1 MKKKIGI
8 TEVVLRDGNQ
18 SLLSTRLKIEDILP
32 IAKNLDEVGYYS
44 IESWGGAVFD
54 SCVRYLNEDPWER
67 LDLLKKAMPK
77 TKQQMLLRG
86 QNLLGYKHYSDE
98 IVSKFIE
105 KSAFHGIDIFRIFDA
120 LNDLR
125 NIEHSIKEV
134 KKYGK
139 HAQGTI
145 AFTISP
151 IHSLENWIDLSKKI
165 EDMDSDSLC
174 IKDMS
179 GILSPEFAFEL
190 ISKLKEEISIPI
202 HLHTHATTGM
212 SNLTNIR
219 AIDAGVDNI
228 DTSIS
233 SMSMG
238 YGHSATET
246 IIYLLKEKKIETGID
261 LESLLEI
268 SSYFKKIR
276 ENYTEFEGSMKG
288 VDLQM
293 LINQVPGGML
303 SNLET
308 QLKELQKE
316 HLLNDVIKEIYQVRK
331 DLGYVPLVTPASQI
345 IGAQALSNIIN
356 EVRYETLSLEIIDLA
371 LGYYGKLPG
380 EIDEGLL
387 SKACENKER
396 IFNRPA
402 NELKESFNE
411 YKANLKEFCKKI
423 DIKDLSSIDEQ
434 VLTFILIPYG
444 SEKIFKKMCS

>member
-1 MKKKIGI
+1 MNKKIGL

-18 SLLSTRLKIEDILP
+18 SLLSTRLKIDDLLP
-32 IAKNLDEVGYYS
+32 IASKLDQIGYSS

-67 LDLLKKAMPK
+67 LREFKKAMPN

-86 QNLLGYKHYSDE
+86 QNLVGYRHYSDE

-105 KSAFHGIDIFRIFDA
+105 KSGENGVDIFRIFDA

-125 NIEHSIKEV
+125 NIKHSVNVVKEI
-134 KKYGK
+134 GK
-139 HAQGTI
+139 HAQGTL
-145 AFTISP
+145 AYTISP
-151 IHSLENWIDLSKKI
+151 VHTLDNWVDLSKEI
-165 EDMDSDSLC
+165 EDLGCDSLC

-179 GILSPEFAFEL
+179 GILSPEYAFEL
-190 ISKLKEEISIPI
+190 ISNLKNTLNIPI

-212 SNLTNIR
+212 SNLTNMR
-219 AIDAGVDNI
+219 AVEAGVDNI

-246 IIYLLKEKKIETGID
+246 MVYLLNEKGLDLNID
-261 LESLLEI
+261 LNELVPI
-268 SSYFKKIR
+268 SNYFKNVR
-276 ENYTEFEGSMKG
+276 EKYNEFEGSMRG
-288 VDLQM
+288 VDMQM

-308 QLKELQKE
+308 QLKGLGKEELMNKVVE
-316 HLLNDVIKEIYQVRK
+316 EIYEVRK
-331 DLGYVPLVTPASQI
+331 DLGYAPLVTPASQI
-345 IGAQALSNIIN
+345 IGAQALSNIVN
-356 EVRYETLSLEIIDLA
+356 DKYETLSLEIIDLV

-380 EIDEGLL
+380 DLDKNLL
-387 SKACENKER
+387 SKASENKKA
-396 IFNRPA
+396 ITSRPA
-402 NELKESFNE
+402 DLINETFEDFRDDLRSFCE
-411 YKANLKEFCKKI
+411 KLE
-423 DIKDLSSIDEQ
+423 IKDLSNIDEQ

-444 SEKIFKKMCS
+444 SEKVFKNLNS

>member
-1 MKKKIGI
+1 MNKKIGL

-18 SLLSTRLKIEDILP
+18 SLLSTRLKIDDFLP
-32 IAKNLDEVGYYS
+32 IASKLDQIGYSS

-54 SCVRYLNEDPWER
+54 SCVRYLDEDPWER
-67 LDLLKKAMPK
+67 LREFKKAMPN

-86 QNLLGYKHYSDE
+86 QNLVGYRHYSDE

-105 KSAFHGIDIFRIFDA
+105 KSGENGVDIFRIFDA

-125 NIEHSIKEV
+125 NIKHSVNVVKEI
-134 KKYGK
+134 GK
-139 HAQGTI
+139 HAQGTL
-145 AFTISP
+145 AYTISP
-151 IHSLENWIDLSKKI
+151 VHTLDNWVDLSKEI
-165 EDMDSDSLC
+165 EDLGCDSLC

-179 GILSPEFAFEL
+179 GILSPEYAFEL
-190 ISKLKEEISIPI
+190 ISNLKNTLNIPI

-212 SNLTNIR
+212 SNLTNMR
-219 AIDAGVDNI
+219 AVEAGVDNI

-246 IIYLLKEKKIETGID
+246 MVYLLNEKGLDLNID
-261 LESLLEI
+261 LNELVPI
-268 SSYFKKIR
+268 SNYFKNVR
-276 ENYTEFEGSMKG
+276 EKYNEFEGSMRG
-288 VDLQM
+288 VDMQM

-308 QLKELQKE
+308 QLKGLGKEELMNKVVE
-316 HLLNDVIKEIYQVRK
+316 EIYEVRK

-345 IGAQALSNIIN
+345 IGAQALSNIVN
-356 EVRYETLSLEIIDLA
+356 DKYETLSLEIIDLV

-380 EIDEGLL
+380 DLDKNLL
-387 SKACENKER
+387 SKASENKKA
-396 IFNRPA
+396 ITSRPA
-402 NELKESFNE
+402 DLINETFEDFRDDLRSFCE
-411 YKANLKEFCKKI
+411 KLE
-423 DIKDLSSIDEQ
+423 IKDLSNIDEQ

-444 SEKIFKKMCS
+444 SEKVFKNLNS

>member
-1 MKKKIGI
+1 MTKKVGI

-32 IAKNLDEVGYYS
+32 IASKLDEVGYSS
-44 IESWGGAVFD
+44 IESWGGAIFD
-54 SCVRYLNEDPWER
+54 SCVRYLDEDPWER
-67 LDLLKKAMPK
+67 LRQLKDAMPK

-105 KSAFHGIDIFRIFDA
+105 KSVSNGIDIFRIFDA

-125 NIEHSIKEV
+125 NIKHSVQEV
-134 KKYGK
+134 KKNEK

-151 IHSLENWIDLSKKI
+151 VHTLENWVNLAKEIQ
-165 EDMDSDSLC
+165 DMDCDSLC

-179 GILSPEFAFEL
+179 GILSPEYAFEL
-190 ISKLKEEISIPI
+190 VSALKRAISIPI

-212 SNLTNIR
+212 SNLTNMK
-219 AIDAGVDNI
+219 AIEAGVDNI

-246 IIYLLKEKKIETGID
+246 MLYLMKEKEIDVDID
-261 LESLLEI
+261 LNELLII
-268 SSYFKKIR
+268 SEYFKKVR
-276 ENYTEFEGSMKG
+276 EKYKEFEGSMKG

-293 LINQVPGGML
+293 LVNQVPGGML

-308 QLKELQKE
+308 QLKGLGKEEL
-316 HLLNDVIKEIYQVRK
+316 LGDIVAEIYQVRK
-331 DLGYVPLVTPASQI
+331 DLGFVPLVTPASQI

-356 EVRYETLSLEIIDLA
+356 EKYETLSVEIIDLV

-380 EIDEGLL
+380 KVD
-387 SKACENKER
+387 SKLVKIASENKE
-396 IFNRPA
+396 IITNRPA
-402 NELKESFNE
+402 DLLTDRFEDFKN
-411 YKANLKEFCKKI
+411 NLREFCKKLEI
-423 DIKDLSSIDEQ
+423 EDLSSIEEH

-444 SEKIFKKMCS
+444 SEQIFKKSAS

>member
-1 MKKKIGI
+1 MNKRVGI

-18 SLLSTRLKIEDILP
+18 SLLSTRLKLEDIIP
-32 IAKNLDEVGYYS
+32 IASKLDDIGYSS

-54 SCVRYLNEDPWER
+54 SCVRYLDEDPWER
-67 LDLLKKAMPK
+67 LRELKKAMPK

-86 QNLLGYKHYSDE
+86 QNLVGYKHYSDE

-105 KSAFHGIDIFRIFDA
+105 RSIDNGIDIFRIFDA

-125 NIEHSIKEV
+125 NIKHSVEIVRKN
-134 KKYGK
+134 GK

-145 AFTISP
+145 AYTISP
-151 IHSLENWIDLSKKI
+151 VHTIETWVDLAKEI
-165 EDMDSDSLC
+165 EDLDCNSLC

-179 GILSPEFAFEL
+179 GILSPEFAFNL
-190 ISKLKEEISIPI
+190 ISQLKKEISIPI

-212 SNLTNIR
+212 SNLTNMR
-219 AIDAGVDNI
+219 AVEAGVDNI

-246 IIYLLKEKKIETGID
+246 MIYLLKEKNIDVDIELNDLLKISE
-261 LESLLEI
+261 
-268 SSYFKKIR
+268 YFKSIR
-276 ENYTEFEGSMKG
+276 YKYKEFEGSMKG

-308 QLKELQKE
+308 QLKNLGKDELLE
-316 HLLNDVIKEIYQVRK
+316 DVVSEIYEVRK
-331 DLGYVPLVTPASQI
+331 DVGFVPLVTPASQI
-345 IGAQALSNIIN
+345 IGAQALSNILN
-356 EVRYETLSLEIIDLA
+356 ERYETLSIEIIDLI

-380 EIDEGLL
+380 VINTNLFE
-387 SKACENKER
+387 KALKQKNN
-396 IFNRPA
+396 ITNRPA
-402 NELKESFNE
+402 DLLLEKFEDFRE
-411 YKANLKEFCKKI
+411 NLKQYCKKLK
-423 DIKDLSSIDEQ
+423 IKDLSSIEENI
-434 VLTFILIPYG
+434 LTFILIPYG
-444 SEKIFKKMCS
+444 SEKIFKKISS

>member
-1 MKKKIGI
+1 MNKKIGL

-18 SLLSTRLKIEDILP
+18 SLLSTRLKIDDLLP
-32 IAKNLDEVGYYS
+32 IASKLDQIGYSS

-67 LDLLKKAMPK
+67 LREFKKAMPN

-86 QNLLGYKHYSDE
+86 QNLVGYRHYSDE

-105 KSAFHGIDIFRIFDA
+105 KSGENGVDIFRIFDA

-125 NIEHSIKEV
+125 NIKHSVNVVKEI
-134 KKYGK
+134 GK
-139 HAQGTI
+139 HAQGTL
-145 AFTISP
+145 AYTISP
-151 IHSLENWIDLSKKI
+151 VHTLDNWVDLSKEI
-165 EDMDSDSLC
+165 EDLGCDSLC

-179 GILSPEFAFEL
+179 GILSPEYAFEL
-190 ISKLKEEISIPI
+190 ISNLKNTLNIPI

-212 SNLTNIR
+212 SNLTNMR
-219 AIDAGVDNI
+219 AVEAGVDNI

-246 IIYLLKEKKIETGID
+246 MVYLLNEKGLDLNID
-261 LESLLEI
+261 LNELVPI
-268 SSYFKKIR
+268 SNYFKNVR
-276 ENYTEFEGSMKG
+276 EKYNEFEGSMRG
-288 VDLQM
+288 VDMQM

-308 QLKELQKE
+308 QLKGLGKEELMNKVVE
-316 HLLNDVIKEIYQVRK
+316 EIYEVRK

-345 IGAQALSNIIN
+345 IGAQALSNIVN
-356 EVRYETLSLEIIDLA
+356 DKYETLSLEIIDLV

-380 EIDEGLL
+380 DLDKNLL
-387 SKACENKER
+387 SKASENKKA
-396 IFNRPA
+396 ITSRPA
-402 NELKESFNE
+402 DLINETFEDFRDDLRSFCE
-411 YKANLKEFCKKI
+411 KLE
-423 DIKDLSSIDEQ
+423 IKDLSDIDEQ

-444 SEKIFKKMCS
+444 SEKVFKNLNS